1 MSDGVMERLCAAME
15 KNNELLEKVLNG
27 GGATAGAKSTGTKS
41 TATKSTGAKTSTAK
55 KTTTKKATTEA
66 EVAKVVTAYLKTG
79 DKDERAERQGHVMQ
93 IVEHYGAER
102 FTLIDPDSFDEA
114 LGFLKAFEAG
124 DLEGTPF
131 EGGEEEEEDTSS
143 MV

>member
-1 MSDGVMERLCAAME
+1 M
-15 KNNELLEKVLNG
+15 
-27 GGATAGAKSTGTKS
+27 
-41 TATKSTGAKTSTAK
+41 
-55 KTTTKKATTEA
+55 
-66 EVAKVVTAYLKTG
+66 TAYLKTG